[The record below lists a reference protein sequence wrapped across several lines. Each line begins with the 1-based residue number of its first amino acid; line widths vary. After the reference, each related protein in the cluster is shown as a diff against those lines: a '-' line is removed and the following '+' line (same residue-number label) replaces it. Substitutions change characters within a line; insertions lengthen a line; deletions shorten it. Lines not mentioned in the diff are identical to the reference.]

1 MILVMECVVSCLLFG
16 IFIILSVL
24 KNQTAWINE
33 YPELVQKRYI
43 ELHPDCE
50 ITEPEGLTPR
60 VMIRKGIAC
69 ILFLILLVGM
79 IYFAGAKSFTQGA
92 LYCYCI
98 WFVVNAFDTIVIDL
112 GVMMHWK
119 KCRLPGTE
127 DMDEEYKRLTKKSLM
142 DGVYGCMIGIP
153 IALFAGLSIY
163 FIWKA

>member
-1 MILVMECVVSCLLFG
+1 MMLVIECVVSCILFG
-16 IFIILSVL
+16 MIIILSVL
-24 KNQTAWINE
+24 KNRASWINE
-33 YPELVQKRYI
+33 YPELIQKRYI
-43 ELHPDCE
+43 ELHPDCK
-50 ITEPEGLTPR
+50 ITEPEGLSPR

-69 ILFLILLVGM
+69 MIFLILLVGM
-79 IYFAGAKSFTQGA
+79 IYFAGAKSFAQGA

-127 DMDEEYKRLTKKSLM
+127 DMDEEYKLLTKKSLL

-153 IALFAGLSIY
+153 IALSAGLIIY
-163 FIWKA
+163 II